1 MRGYA
6 KELERYEMDNTNAK
20 SFTFAVKR
28 ILDIFLS
35 LWGLV
40 LLSPLLCI
48 LSILILIESGA
59 PVLFIQQRAGRN
71 GKPFGILKFRTM
83 IPDAVKVGLGLR
95 TCEDDP
101 RVTRIGKFMREYHL
115 DELPQIINVIKGDMS
130 IVGPRP
136 TILSQVETYAPFERR
151 RLEVR
156 PGITGLAQVS
166 GNNALSWEERIR
178 LDVYYVD
185 NVSLPMD
192 VNIIL
197 RTFST
202 VANKEGIYGEDG
214 MVHDKG
220 EHA

>member
-1 MRGYA
+1 M
-6 KELERYEMDNTNAK
+6 
-20 SFTFAVKR
+20 
-28 ILDIFLS
+28 
-35 LWGLV
+35 
-40 LLSPLLCI
+40 
-48 LSILILIESGA
+48 
-59 PVLFIQQRAGRN
+59 
-71 GKPFGILKFRTM
+71 
-83 IPDAVKVGLGLR
+83 
-95 TCEDDP
+95 
-101 RVTRIGKFMREYHL
+101 
-115 DELPQIINVIKGDMS
+115 
-130 IVGPRP
+130 
-136 TILSQVETYAPFERR
+136 
-151 RLEVR
+151 R